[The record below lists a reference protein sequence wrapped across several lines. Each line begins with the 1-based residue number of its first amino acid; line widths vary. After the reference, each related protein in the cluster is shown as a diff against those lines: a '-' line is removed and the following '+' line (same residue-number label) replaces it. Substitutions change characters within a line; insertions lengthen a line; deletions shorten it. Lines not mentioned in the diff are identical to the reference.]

1 MEPSRH
7 MTQFWS
13 ARASFSLDSLP
24 FYPSIQAIPPARPS
38 VPGLPNI
45 QKKTMSESIESL
57 ESSTEA
63 SDDGYSSDEE
73 LRLAQL
79 EWEENLQQLQ
89 LLISVV
95 LMPYIGKWLGRKWAH
110 TSMCSIHTLPPAMHL
125 NLLFASLSSQY
136 TRDIHVWASQ
146 RHSSLGKGFLRVT
159 NN

>member
-1 MEPSRH
+1 
-7 MTQFWS
+7 
-13 ARASFSLDSLP
+13 
-24 FYPSIQAIPPARPS
+24 
-38 VPGLPNI
+38 
-45 QKKTMSESIESL
+45 MSESIESL

-146 RHSSLGKGFLRVT
+146 RHSSLGKGFLRVI

>member
-1 MEPSRH
+1 

-13 ARASFSLDSLP
+13 ARASFSRLSPLLSIHTSYTTRASLRAGP
-24 FYPSIQAIPPARPS
+24 TKHTK
-38 VPGLPNI
+38 
-45 QKKTMSESIESL
+45 KKTMSESIESL

-110 TSMCSIHTLPPAMHL
+110 TSMCSIHTLPPTMHL

>member
-1 MEPSRH
+1 
-7 MTQFWS
+7 
-13 ARASFSLDSLP
+13 
-24 FYPSIQAIPPARPS
+24 
-38 VPGLPNI
+38 
-45 QKKTMSESIESL
+45 MSESIESL

-110 TSMCSIHTLPPAMHL
+110 TIYAR
-125 NLLFASLSSQY
+125 Y
-136 TRDIHVWASQ
+136 TR
-146 RHSSLGKGFLRVT
+146 LGFTKAFFLGERFS
-159 NN
+159 